1 MTLIAIAAVMLALGV
16 AFGRAS
22 GPGEF
27 GSSPSPARGATA
39 EVSGRTRAGA
49 VATATGFL
57 GALRWPV
64 LVDDERRRAV
74 VARFAATGARSMLDE
89 RVSRGAAALRRVVES
104 SPVVARPVFVGY
116 RIAKFSPRRATVSVW
131 GMALFATGAYPP
143 VSQWSTSTF
152 DLAWQDGAWKVAAMR
167 SRPGPSPRWSVME
180 LAREVPAFEEYRHVP

>member
-1 MTLIAIAAVMLALGV
+1 MLLALGAV
-16 AFGRAS
+16 IGRAT
-22 GPGEF
+22 GPREAASF
-27 GSSPSPARGATA
+27 PSPARGATA
-39 EVSGRTRAGA
+39 EVSRRTRAGA

-57 GALRWPV
+57 GALRWHV

-74 VARFAATGARSMLDE
+74 VAHFAATGARSTLDE
-89 RVSRGAAALRRVVES
+89 RVSRGVAALRRVVES
-104 SPVVARPVFVGY
+104 IPVVARPVFVGY
-116 RIAKFSPRRATVSVW
+116 RVAKFSRRRATVSVW

-167 SRPGPSPRWSVME
+167 SRPGPSPRWSVTE